1 METTASFGT
10 WLSQR
15 RRSLNLTRNE
25 LAQRVGCSVSTLRKI
40 ESDERRPSLQ
50 IAELLAQ
57 HLQVPIDQRLLFL
70 KVARGELSVL
80 RLESQAVGDQ
90 ATSPPSASN
99 LPMATTRFIGREH
112 ELTELSHLL
121 RDPQCRL
128 LTLTGPGG
136 IGKTRLAIEVATA
149 ARDVYGEERY
159 FVSLAAID
167 ATSFITPAIAAAI
180 GFSLYGADD
189 PEAQLINHLRG
200 KRLLLVID
208 NVEHLLQDIHLL
220 GDILRQ
226 APHVK
231 LLATSR
237 ERLNLSGEW
246 VFEIQGLPAPP
257 IEQTAHLQDYSAVQ
271 LFIDSARHTQFD
283 FQLTPENEPAVA
295 DICRLVEGMPLG
307 IELAA
312 AWVRVLSC
320 QAIAQEIER
329 NLDFLIT
336 TARDVPERHRSL
348 RAAFDHSWALLS
360 AEEQRALRELSVF
373 RGGFRR
379 VAAERVAHTSLPLL
393 LSLTAKSLV
402 HRSDADRYDLHEL
415 IRQYTEAH
423 LRADHAEYDAA
434 HDRHSLFYLAL
445 LHEREPLIQSA
456 QQPAVV
462 TELMQEIDNVRL
474 AVSRVMINRKYAE
487 MTATWDCLWT
497 FYDIRGWFQ
506 EAIDVAERVIDSLQS
521 AGGAAAHP
529 IDLGHAERF
538 VGWFYF
544 RRGRYRLARDVLEQS
559 LTHLRSVDDP
569 VQLPAALISCAVL
582 TYRMGDHLAAL
593 RLSEE
598 ALAIT
603 EAHHNY
609 WLLAWVH
616 VLLGTIH
623 SILGHDDA
631 AYDYLSTGVS
641 RMRLVGDVHLLSFAL
656 TFYAPI
662 ALRHGHY
669 DEAQALLRE
678 SLELS
683 NRISDRWTKASAC
696 AQLGALACAQGDL
709 EQAQLWLRQGMVLF
723 DEIGSR
729 GHMVQPLTQLAEV
742 ALATGDEAEAHR
754 LFQQA
759 IRIAAEVQAI
769 PALIEA
775 LVALSA
781 MLARDPDQMP
791 CAFEWL
797 LVIEGQSAASHA
809 ALDRAA
815 RLRTELQRQFAP
827 SQIEAI
833 TAAARAKS
841 LNVIAAEAIADRV
854 EGAPADIAPASA
866 LSHQ

>member
-1 METTASFGT
+1 MEPAASFGT

-15 RRSLNLTRNE
+15 RKALNLTRNE

-40 ESDERRPSLQ
+40 EADERRPSLQ

-57 HLQVPIDQRLLFL
+57 HLQIPIDQRSLFL

-80 RLESQAVGDQ
+80 RLAAHTPGDQ
-90 ATSPPSASN
+90 TATPRSASN
-99 LPMATTRFIGREH
+99 LPMTSTRFIGREH
-112 ELTELSHLL
+112 ELTALSRLL
-121 RDPQCRL
+121 SDPQCRL

-136 IGKTRLAIEVATA
+136 IGKTRLAIEVATL

-167 ATSFITPAIAAAI
+167 TTSFIASAIASGI
-180 GFSLYGADD
+180 GFSLYGVDD
-189 PEAQLINHLRG
+189 PEAQLINYLRG

-208 NVEHLLQDIHLL
+208 NVEHLLRDIHLV

-231 LLATSR
+231 VLATSR

-257 IEQTAHLQDYSAVQ
+257 IDQTAQLHNYSAVQ
-271 LFIDSARHTQFD
+271 LFVDSARHTQFD

-295 DICRLVEGMPLG
+295 DICRFVDGMPLG

-329 NLDFLIT
+329 NLDFLVT

-348 RAAFDHSWALLS
+348 RAAFDHSWTLLS

-373 RGGFRR
+373 RGGFNRL
-379 VAAERVAHTSLPLL
+379 AAERVAHTSLMLL
-393 LSLTAKSLV
+393 LSLSAKSLV
-402 HRSDADRYDLHEL
+402 RRVDADRYDLHEI
-415 IRQYTEAH
+415 IRQNAEAH
-423 LRADHAEYDAA
+423 LRADPAEYDAA
-434 HDRHSLFYLAL
+434 HDRHSLFYLQL

-456 QQPAVV
+456 QQPEVV
-462 TELMQEIDNVRL
+462 KELVQEIDNVRL
-474 AVSRVMINRKYAE
+474 ALRWGITNNKYTE
-487 MTATWDCLWT
+487 ITAAWDCLWS

-506 EAIDVAERVIDSLQS
+506 EAIDVAEGVIDSLQG

-529 IDLGHAERF
+529 IAMGHAERF

-544 RRGRYRLARDVLEQS
+544 RRGRYRQARDVLEQS
-559 LTHLRSVDDP
+559 LTDLRSVGDP
-569 VQLPAALISCAVL
+569 AQLPAALIACAVL

-593 RLSEE
+593 GLSEE

-609 WLLAWVH
+609 WLFAWVH
-616 VLLGTIH
+616 VLLGTVH
-623 SILGHDDA
+623 SILGHDDQ

-656 TFYAPI
+656 TFFAPI
-662 ALRHGHY
+662 ALRRGHY
-669 DEAQALLRE
+669 AEAQALLHE

-742 ALATGDEAEAHR
+742 ALATGDQAEAHR

-759 IRIAAEVQAI
+759 IRLAAEVQAM

-775 LVALSA
+775 LIALSA
-781 MLARDPDQMP
+781 MLAHDPDHMP
-791 CAFEWL
+791 CALEWL
-797 LVIEGQSAASHA
+797 LVLEDHSAASRMV
-809 ALDRAA
+809 LDRATQ
-815 RLRTELQRQFAP
+815 LRAELERHLTPA
-827 SQIEAI
+827 QIETIAI
-833 TAAARAKS
+833 TAQAKS
-841 LNVIAAEAIADRV
+841 IDTIVAEAIADRV
-854 EGAPADIAPASA
+854 EGTPADISPARA
-866 LSHQ
+866 LSYQ